1 MVQKNNLVSVNLPS
15 SLKNTTLNDLIH
27 SDDVDLHKAKGKLAI
42 RKSTSE
48 GTLTIQYEEYGDGY
62 QKCIQTAVP
71 KKNKKK
77 DYANEIKQ
85 LKKAGMKQ
93 KDIAFELGMSEAY
106 VSGSVPK
113 FV

>member
-1 MVQKNNLVSVNLPS
+1 MVKKNNLVSVNLPS

-27 SDDVDLHKAKGKLAI
+27 SDDVDLHKTKGKLAI

-77 DYANEIKQ
+77 DYTNEIKQ

-106 VSGSVPK
+106 VSKLSK
-113 FV
+113 KQ

>member
-1 MVQKNNLVSVNLPS
+1 MAQKNKLVSVNLRS
-15 SLKNTTLNDLIH
+15 LLKNTTLNDLIH
-27 SDDVDLHKAKGKLAI
+27 SDDVDLHKTKGKLAI

-62 QKCIQTAVP
+62 RKCIQTAVP

-77 DYANEIKQ
+77 DYTTEIKQ

-106 VSGSVPK
+106 VSKLSK
-113 FV
+113 K

>member
-48 GTLTIQYEEYGDGY
+48 GTLTIQYGDGY

-106 VSGSVPK
+106 VSKLSK
-113 FV
+113 K